1 MLLPPLLRKDFE
13 SFAAQFFDSK
23 IKSLALFAIYYNFM
37 HVHKTPRTAPAMM
50 ATPWASGA
58 RHAVQQTA

>member
-1 MLLPPLLRKDFE
+1 LRKDFE

-37 HVHKTPRTAPAMM
+37 HVHKCLSEEFLNHMN
-50 ATPWASGA
+50 
-58 RHAVQQTA
+58 HL